1 MKSVKEAAEAY
12 HDEHGICGECGSRDV
27 KSAFLAGHA
36 HAISEFSVF
45 EARSVYIPESND
57 LGDFIL
63 NAYVLKPS
71 EDFVKNHGEFIQY
84 IELLPFSAMLAK
96 KDAEIARLKEVENQF
111 QKTRLVGTEAQAQ
124 RIEELKA
131 RLAEAEKV
139 IAKYADA
146 DNFTINA
153 LFDDE
158 IDQEDFQILEQFD
171 STENELGEAARA
183 YQKESAK

>member
-96 KDAEIARLKEVENQF
+96 KDAELEDITNRHNALSLAN
-111 QKTRLVGTEAQAQ
+111 A
-124 RIEELKA
+124 ELEA
-131 RLAEAEKV
+131 RLAEAEKS
-139 IAKYADA
+139 ITLANENKKLRQMADEPIEKKERAK
-146 DNFTINA
+146 
-153 LFDDE
+153 
-158 IDQEDFQILEQFD
+158 
-171 STENELGEAARA
+171 
-183 YQKESAK
+183 